1 MSFYLNINALP
12 GALMWV
18 TNPGLLPGDN
28 AIFLRLAG
36 WHFFTG
42 GTGGDADYSALYR
55 TALPMAERFVRPG
68 FYVWADDAF
77 EWILNSDGVY
87 IAPNV
92 LNTATYSLYLYDT
105 NNRIIDSQTNIPI
118 SSYETKVMRGEGG
131 LTGLWSKYHVVHRV
145 MAPELCMFGRTAG
158 VCNTPAPNQS
168 APAGTHIKLR
178 FQKAG
183 GGLVENDLRISCFS
197 IGLEGEP
204 TFCPSQFPNPSPSPT
219 PTVDPSATATAT
231 VDPSFTSTPT
241 PAATSTPIPGTT
253 STPRPQPTAWVT
265 PWSAVV
271 VPPPATPIPFATPQ
285 PLSFPPLLLPTLA
298 SINPAATSS
307 PLEIGNISTPAAVNN
322 NWTAQ
327 LGAVATRITES
338 TELTGEFTAGINEP
352 ITQTAYIATRWA
364 EPVDNAEAEFAT
376 QSTAV
381 ISNTNQMTG
390 YLSWPVRA
398 FLVVPTLLPS
408 TWFFFAV
415 VMAASGLV
423 MATHIIKFLIAL
435 TVAIIGIIRA
445 IWEAIPFN

>member
-1 MSFYLNINALP
+1 
-12 GALMWV
+12 
-18 TNPGLLPGDN
+18 
-28 AIFLRLAG
+28 
-36 WHFFTG
+36 
-42 GTGGDADYSALYR
+42 
-55 TALPMAERFVRPG
+55 
-68 FYVWADDAF
+68 
-77 EWILNSDGVY
+77 
-87 IAPNV
+87 
-92 LNTATYSLYLYDT
+92 
-105 NNRIIDSQTNIPI
+105 
-118 SSYETKVMRGEGG
+118 
-131 LTGLWSKYHVVHRV
+131 
-145 MAPELCMFGRTAG
+145 
-158 VCNTPAPNQS
+158 
-168 APAGTHIKLR
+168 
-178 FQKAG
+178 
-183 GGLVENDLRISCFS
+183 
-197 IGLEGEP
+197 
-204 TFCPSQFPNPSPSPT
+204 
-219 PTVDPSATATAT
+219 
-231 VDPSFTSTPT
+231 
-241 PAATSTPIPGTT
+241 
-253 STPRPQPTAWVT
+253 
-265 PWSAVV
+265 
-271 VPPPATPIPFATPQ
+271 
-285 PLSFPPLLLPTLA
+285 LLPTLA